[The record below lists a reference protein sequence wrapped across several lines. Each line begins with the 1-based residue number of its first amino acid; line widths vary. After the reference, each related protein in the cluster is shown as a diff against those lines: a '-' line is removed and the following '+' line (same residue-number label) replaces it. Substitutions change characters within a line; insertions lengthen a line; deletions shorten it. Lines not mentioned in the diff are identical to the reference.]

1 MKFIN
6 VMLNVLFLAGKG
18 RDVYVQCASNAIVD
32 MLLRTQ
38 GVECPKHSSSVT
50 GISKKIYAVVCV
62 CTALWWFHARDVRV
76 SCLSFDKSSNTSL
89 HLLEIPVT
97 SLGWV
102 VSKDLHPE
110 TMAYVVLLDSW
121 LSSEQAIPFSL
132 VFRMS
137 SLFDAVS

>member
-1 MKFIN
+1 MQWCVFVQPFGGFMP
-6 VMLNVLFLAGKG
+6 VM
-18 RDVYVQCASNAIVD
+18 
-32 MLLRTQ
+32 TQ
-38 GVECPKHSSSVT
+38 
-50 GISKKIYAVVCV
+50 
-62 CTALWWFHARDVRV
+62 VRV

-110 TMAYVVLLDSW
+110 NMAYVVLLDSW